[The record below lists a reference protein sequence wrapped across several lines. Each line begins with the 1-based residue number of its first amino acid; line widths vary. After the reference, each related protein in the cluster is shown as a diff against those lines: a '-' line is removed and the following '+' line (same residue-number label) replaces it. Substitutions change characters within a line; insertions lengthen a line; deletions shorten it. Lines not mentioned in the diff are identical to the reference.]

1 MDFAP
6 SRRPFG
12 LPTPLAL
19 AAALALLTF
28 SGRARAD
35 LGPPP
40 SCPAGQT
47 SRYLYG
53 HYCGP
58 ISCERDDQCGGA
70 KCEERSLCVHDRGHG
85 GASRAWEQTG
95 ECPTGDCPAES
106 QCGRERFCG
115 APPARA
121 AEPAVDPTP
130 AMRPTSRGCGCDTT
144 SLRDGAP
151 AWSVGAAGLALAV
164 LAGLGW
170 RRARRR

>member
-1 MDFAP
+1 MAP
-6 SRRPFG
+6 ARPRR
-12 LPTPLAL
+12 LASSLAL
-19 AAALALLTF
+19 AVGLALLTL
-28 SGRARAD
+28 SGSAAAD

-70 KCEERSLCVHDRGHG
+70 KCEERSLCVHDRGG
-85 GASRAWEQTG
+85 GESRAWEQTG

-106 QCGRERFCG
+106 QCVRERFCG

-121 AEPAVDPTP
+121 PEPAVDPTP

-144 SLRDGAP
+144 SLRGGAP
-151 AWSVGAAGLALAV
+151 AWSLCAAGLALAV
-164 LAGLGW
+164 LGW